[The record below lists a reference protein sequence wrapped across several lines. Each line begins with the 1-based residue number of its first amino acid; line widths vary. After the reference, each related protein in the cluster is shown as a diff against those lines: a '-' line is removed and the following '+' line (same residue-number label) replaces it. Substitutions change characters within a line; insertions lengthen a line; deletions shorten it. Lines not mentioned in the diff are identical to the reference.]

1 MRKFMSIILAL
12 AMILSM
18 SMTAFAA
25 EANTANTYPTVIMDN
40 EDVRIVQAFDGNTRY
55 VSTFD
60 KANNTITTE
69 RYAANG
75 CLEAS
80 AIVNIDDET
89 IYDTTTNTQIE
100 TRAVVASKKT
110 ESVYAYEYTNDNPK
124 EWKLTH
130 AKYAGESNDA
140 GYYFKTKQTSI
151 NADHLDEFR
160 VTVDSLAS
168 KESELKTL
176 VGVSAFLGGFAT
188 GFTIGTGG
196 AGFGVALAAYLSAA
210 GFGVAAQEKA
220 NQIGELQ
227 STALAR
233 YTDVKNESSIYF

>member
-1 MRKFMSIILAL
+1 
-12 AMILSM
+12 MIFGCFTIAFCSGVFKIY
-18 SMTAFAA
+18 FAA
-25 EANTANTYPTVIMDN
+25 
-40 EDVRIVQAFDGNTRY
+40 
-55 VSTFD
+55 
-60 KANNTITTE
+60 TE
-69 RYAANG
+69 FKGR
-75 CLEAS
+75 
-80 AIVNIDDET
+80 IVNIDDET

-124 EWKLTH
+124 EWKLTR